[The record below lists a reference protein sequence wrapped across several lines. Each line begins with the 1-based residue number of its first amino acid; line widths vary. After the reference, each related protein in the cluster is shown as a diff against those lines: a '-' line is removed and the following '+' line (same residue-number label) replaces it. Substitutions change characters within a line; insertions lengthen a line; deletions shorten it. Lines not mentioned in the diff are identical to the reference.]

1 MLKNINRKFSHA
13 LLFLIKYMHRNYCFR
28 CKRHSYS
35 ACVVALAAS
44 IYIYMIMSYSCRKYQ
59 MISRNFSRCN
69 ERYDH
74 HYTST
79 FVNSCIKICR
89 KQRRKK
95 YWDRCE
101 SYPGRMKRLV
111 LLFITLFSG
120 LSLSR
125 PCKEQENIFDPL
137 RKFEN
142 YLELFYTPVFC
153 LV

>member
-1 MLKNINRKFSHA
+1 MKTQKAETCRFSHFFSKFSQFFTS
-13 LLFLIKYMHRNYCFR
+13 LPSTNIY
-28 CKRHSYS
+28 
-35 ACVVALAAS
+35 

-89 KQRRKK
+89 KQQRKK